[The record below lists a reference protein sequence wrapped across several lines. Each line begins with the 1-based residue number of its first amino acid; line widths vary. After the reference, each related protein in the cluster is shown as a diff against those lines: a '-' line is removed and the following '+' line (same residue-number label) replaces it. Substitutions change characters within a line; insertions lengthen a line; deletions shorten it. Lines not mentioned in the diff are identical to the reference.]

1 MWNALEQTISN
12 PSYMYQTYTI
22 IMAICVTITTVAAAV
37 AVIVKAW
44 QLMKKPEKTQNDR
57 IEALEKKVDRFEQLF
72 DNDNKR
78 LIELEKGNR
87 VYLQA
92 LLALIS
98 HALNGND
105 VDGLKQVKS
114 KIENYLIGTEGD

>member
-1 MWNALEQTISN
+1 MNTE
-12 PSYMYQTYTI
+12 YMYQTYTI
-22 IMAICVTITTVAAAV
+22 IMAICVTITTVSAAI

-57 IEALEKKVDRFEQLF
+57 IALLEKKVDRFEQLF

-78 LIELEKGNR
+78 LVELEKGNR

-114 KIENYLIGTEGD
+114 KIENYLIGTEGE